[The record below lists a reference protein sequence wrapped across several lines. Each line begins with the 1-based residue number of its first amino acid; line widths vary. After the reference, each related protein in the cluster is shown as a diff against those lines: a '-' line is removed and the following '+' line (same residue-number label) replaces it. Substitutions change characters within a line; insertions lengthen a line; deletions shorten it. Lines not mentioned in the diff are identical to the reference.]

1 MPRQGCTPT
10 LVARRRP
17 LSLDC
22 TGITTSQCTTVRL
35 YYITVGRA
43 CFCCVNRLTPGLACA
58 RTPGCPDQLGR
69 RRAQGVAVAI
79 AVNVETES
87 AAKPVFI
94 VLMRCL
100 KTKSPSL
107 CGRIFQV
114 NTTATTLGSRRL
126 TAGVPTPTK
135 RVLQTTTWQ
144 QGTTGFCTGHG
155 VQVRWPGCPT
165 DNHITRVPPLH
176 VSLGV
181 HTVWVHTPR
190 RRFRVS
196 MDNAGP
202 PRSADV
208 DAVPRLCGT
217 TRVF

>member
-1 MPRQGCTPT
+1 MCR
-10 LVARRRP
+10 ARGARP
-17 LSLDC
+17 LLSRAAGPSRWIVY
-22 TGITTSQCTTVRL
+22 GITTSPCTKVRL

-87 AAKPVFI
+87 AAKPAFT
-94 VLMRCL
+94 VLMECL

-107 CGRIFQV
+107 CGRI
-114 NTTATTLGSRRL
+114 NATDLTVGSRRL

-155 VQVRWPGCPT
+155 VQVRWPGCPVT
-165 DNHITRVPPLH
+165 TTLHECPPLH

-190 RRFRVS
+190 RGSRARL
-196 MDNAGP
+196 
-202 PRSADV
+202 RSV
-208 DAVPRLCGT
+208 QGT
-217 TRVF
+217 VCRSIGWVGALS

>member
-1 MPRQGCTPT
+1 VPRQGCTPT

-107 CGRIFQV
+107 CGRI

-155 VQVRWPGCPT
+155 VQVRWPGCPVT
-165 DNHITRVPPLH
+165 TTLHECPPCMSAWAYTRYVYTLHADNELNCRTGSNISDFGLN
-176 VSLGV
+176 
-181 HTVWVHTPR
+181 
-190 RRFRVS
+190 RFLL
-196 MDNAGP
+196 
-202 PRSADV
+202 RS
-208 DAVPRLCGT
+208 T
-217 TRVF
+217 F